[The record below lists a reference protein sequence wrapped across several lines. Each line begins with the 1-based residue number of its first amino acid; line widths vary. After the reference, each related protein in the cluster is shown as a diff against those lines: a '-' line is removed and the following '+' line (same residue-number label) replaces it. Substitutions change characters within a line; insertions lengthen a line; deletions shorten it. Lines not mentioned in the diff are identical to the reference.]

1 MPVDNFI
8 PRISTASQWLWAR
21 CRGRDPGYRRTD
33 SCFATQI
40 RHSSPNNQPFHPGRL
55 VNKPRQLGPILP
67 RADDRRPL
75 RTSPRRDRL
84 NIASSK
90 CVMVTKPEFARDASS
105 MCRHIGN
112 ERLRARERRRHHQVR
127 AIKRCERH
135 VPTAST
141 KPLHTQP
148 RMTRPRHGRRAM
160 QTLDLRCKDGINTR
174 CARHNHHAGSTQRAR
189 WLAEPTRR
197 QQRAIDRGSSGI
209 HQHNV

>member
-1 MPVDNFI
+1 MSVDNLI
-8 PRISTASQWLWAR
+8 PRVSTESQWLWAY
-21 CRGRDPGYRRTD
+21 CRGRDPGYRRTN
-33 SCFATQI
+33 SCFTVQI

-67 RADDRRPL
+67 RADDRRAL
-75 RTSPRRDRL
+75 GTSPRRDRL
-84 NIASSK
+84 NILSSK
-90 CVMVTKPEFARDASS
+90 RVMVTKPEIARDASS
-105 MCRHIGN
+105 MCRRIGN
-112 ERLRARERRRHHQVR
+112 ERLRTRERRRHHQVR

-135 VPTAST
+135 VPTTSA
-141 KPLHTQP
+141 KALHAQP

-197 QQRAIDRGSSGI
+197 QQRAVDRGSSGI